1 MKTQHSL
8 SALKKEIRKQANPA
22 KAKFLQRFF
31 RTGKGEY
38 AEGDRFLGITVPV
51 SRSLARKYSDLALT
65 DILRLLRSPF
75 HEERIIALFLL
86 VARFEKGN
94 DTVRTGIVRS
104 YLASTHYVNNWDLV
118 DSSAYQIIGAYLVDK
133 KRTPLYRLARS
144 KLLWERRIAMVATLA
159 FIRRND
165 LDDTFKIAEI
175 LLADRHDLIH
185 KAVGWM
191 LREAGKKDPAA
202 LRAFLLRHASHMPR
216 TALRYAI
223 EKYSP
228 RERRL
233 FLNQ

>member
-1 MKTQHSL
+1 MQTSL
-8 SALKKEIRKQANPA
+8 SALKKEIRRQANPA

-38 AEGDRFLGITVPV
+38 AEGDRFLGIIVPV

-65 DILRLLRSPF
+65 DILRLLRSLF

-94 DTVRTGIVRS
+94 DLVRARIVRS
-104 YLASTHYVNNWDLV
+104 YLASTRLVNNWDLV

-165 LDDTFKIAEI
+165 LDDTFKIAEM
-175 LLADRHDLIH
+175 LLVDQHDLIH

-202 LRAFLLRHASHMPR
+202 LRVFLVRHASHMPR